1 MLPLI
6 VLLGSFL
13 LLALGLK
20 RVKNNWRLRTSGRW
34 AMAAML
40 VFSAVGHFLFPS
52 GMAQMIPDFLPARKL
67 LVYLTGALE
76 VVFALGLLSR
86 KYAKTTGWLLIAFL
100 LLVLPANINAAMQ
113 GLNYQTGALDGPG
126 INYLWFRIPLQLFFI
141 VWIYLSA
148 CKSK

>member
-1 MLPLI
+1 
-6 VLLGSFL
+6 
-13 LLALGLK
+13 
-20 RVKNNWRLRTSGRW
+20 
-34 AMAAML
+34 
-40 VFSAVGHFLFPS
+40 
-52 GMAQMIPDFLPARKL
+52 MIPDFLPARKL
-67 LVYLTGALE
+67 LLYLTGALE